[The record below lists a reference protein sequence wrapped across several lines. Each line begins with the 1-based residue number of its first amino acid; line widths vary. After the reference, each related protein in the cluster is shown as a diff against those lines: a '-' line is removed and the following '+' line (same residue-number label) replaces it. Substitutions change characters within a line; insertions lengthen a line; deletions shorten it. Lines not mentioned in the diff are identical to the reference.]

1 MNLPVVLL
9 KGIVLL
15 PNNEIRLEF
24 DNTVSKSV
32 IDVSEL
38 FHDNNVLVVS
48 QENLLEEFPKIS
60 DLPRIGVIAKI
71 IHKIELPNGNVRV
84 VIKGSRRGKVLEYL
98 NLEKGSDILEAI
110 VVELLDT
117 VIDKSEE
124 AILTNKLYR
133 EVEEYIK
140 GIPYISNNILGI
152 IENINSLSE
161 MTDVLASFLPTKLE
175 RIQQYLYSNDVKNR
189 AKMILTDIN
198 DGKKIY
204 DIEKSIDQKVKHEI
218 DNNQKEYLLREKIKA
233 IKEELGDISSK
244 DEEIDKLKEKIES
257 LVAPKHIKERL
268 ASEIKR
274 YEGLS
279 QTSPEANIVRN
290 YIDWLLSLPWSETT
304 KDNED
309 LNDVRKKLDISHYGL
324 EKVKVRIIEYLAIKQ
339 MTNSL
344 KSPIICLV
352 GPPGVGKTSLAF
364 SIASA
369 INRNFV
375 KMSVGGIHDEAEIIG
390 HRRAY
395 IGASPGR
402 IIQSLKK
409 AKSTNPVFLIDEIDK
424 MTKDFRGDPASSL
437 LEVLDP
443 EQNQFFSDNYIEE
456 EYDLSNVMF
465 IATAN
470 YIEDIPEAL
479 KDRLEIV
486 NLSGYTEYEKLD
498 IAKRHLIGKIC
509 KNHGIDCSKIYFSDE
524 ILLYII
530 RGYTREAGVRELE
543 RQLSNIIRKIVADI
557 VMDKVNYEKYRI
569 TVKLVTKFLGK
580 VKYNF
585 NEINKL
591 SKVGVVNGLAYTSFG
606 GDTLPIEVNYFK
618 GSGNLFLT
626 GSLGDVMKESAH
638 IALSYIKSNYKQFGI
653 DYEKLT
659 KNDIHIHVPEGAIPK
674 DGPSAGITLTT
685 ALISAFTS
693 KKIPANLAMTGEIT
707 LRGNI
712 LPIGGLKEK
721 SIGASRNGI
730 KKIIIPYGNLNDLD
744 EIPKEIKD
752 NIDYIAVKNYKEVMN
767 IINEEK
773 VLSKV

>member
-364 SIASA
+364 SIAS
-369 INRNFV
+369 
-375 KMSVGGIHDEAEIIG
+375 
-390 HRRAY
+390 
-395 IGASPGR
+395 
-402 IIQSLKK
+402 
-409 AKSTNPVFLIDEIDK
+409 
-424 MTKDFRGDPASSL
+424 
-437 LEVLDP
+437 
-443 EQNQFFSDNYIEE
+443 
-456 EYDLSNVMF
+456 
-465 IATAN
+465 
-470 YIEDIPEAL
+470 
-479 KDRLEIV
+479 
-486 NLSGYTEYEKLD
+486 
-498 IAKRHLIGKIC
+498 
-509 KNHGIDCSKIYFSDE
+509 
-524 ILLYII
+524 
-530 RGYTREAGVRELE
+530 
-543 RQLSNIIRKIVADI
+543 
-557 VMDKVNYEKYRI
+557 
-569 TVKLVTKFLGK
+569 
-580 VKYNF
+580 
-585 NEINKL
+585 
-591 SKVGVVNGLAYTSFG
+591 
-606 GDTLPIEVNYFK
+606 
-618 GSGNLFLT
+618 
-626 GSLGDVMKESAH
+626 
-638 IALSYIKSNYKQFGI
+638 
-653 DYEKLT
+653 
-659 KNDIHIHVPEGAIPK
+659 
-674 DGPSAGITLTT
+674 
-685 ALISAFTS
+685 
-693 KKIPANLAMTGEIT
+693 
-707 LRGNI
+707 
-712 LPIGGLKEK
+712 
-721 SIGASRNGI
+721 
-730 KKIIIPYGNLNDLD
+730 
-744 EIPKEIKD
+744 
-752 NIDYIAVKNYKEVMN
+752 
-767 IINEEK
+767 
-773 VLSKV
+773 